1 MKQLVSENKEIKI
14 VDLPVPTI
22 NENQVLVQN
31 YYSIISTGTEI
42 TNINFMK
49 DPLYKK
55 VMNYP
60 DKIQKALRMVKNKG
74 LIEVFKLGMD
84 FLNMPRE
91 WGYSSCGKIIEIG
104 KNIKNLKVG
113 DIVACAGAGKA
124 NHAEFV
130 AIPENLATKIPENI
144 SYKDASI
151 TTIGAIAMQGIRQC
165 DPKIGETIVVV
176 GLGLIGQITTLIL
189 KANGINTIGIETNEK
204 RIELA
209 KNNNI
214 KVINTKNQDLI
225 NEIKSININ
234 LVDAVIITASSKDNQ
249 IINQAIEITRK
260 RGRVIVV
267 GNVLCNVSRSLWYEK
282 EIDLKIS
289 CSYGPGR
296 GDYTYEEQGK
306 DYPLEFVR
314 FTENRN
320 MQSFLDLLKNK
331 VLDLTHIINK
341 EIEFENVVG
350 VYNELQN
357 RPDWLG
363 VAIKYNNIN
372 ENKTNIIVNENYS
385 LPNPNKTKINVGI
398 IGLGNFFMS
407 TILPAIKKNLDKYNI
422 LALANR
428 SNMKLLYFSKK
439 LNAKIITT
447 NYLELFKNTDVD
459 LIIATPRHNLHFDLI
474 KNSINFN
481 KNIFIEKPLCINKK
495 ELEEIKNLIKN
506 ASKLPLINIGFNRR
520 FAKMTKIIKDIV
532 KDQEK
537 PIIINYVVNSE
548 NFDKTMWINTEEGG
562 GQIVG
567 EACAMIDWGLYI
579 INDEVGTISVN
590 KTKDNTHLET
600 GNIVATIKFEKGSI
614 FNLIYTTLGNKNW
627 PKENIEVFFNNQVYN
642 IIDFKELKSS
652 NRKYNLKFGKQDK
665 GHSQEI
671 TNLYKSIKNGQPLI
685 PLSDIIKTM
694 EITFEINQDINK

>member
-267 GNVLCNVSRSLWYEK
+267 GNVLCNVSRSL
-282 EIDLKIS
+282 
-289 CSYGPGR
+289 
-296 GDYTYEEQGK
+296 
-306 DYPLEFVR
+306 
-314 FTENRN
+314 
-320 MQSFLDLLKNK
+320 
-331 VLDLTHIINK
+331 
-341 EIEFENVVG
+341 
-350 VYNELQN
+350 
-357 RPDWLG
+357 
-363 VAIKYNNIN
+363 
-372 ENKTNIIVNENYS
+372 
-385 LPNPNKTKINVGI
+385 
-398 IGLGNFFMS
+398 
-407 TILPAIKKNLDKYNI
+407 
-422 LALANR
+422 
-428 SNMKLLYFSKK
+428 
-439 LNAKIITT
+439 
-447 NYLELFKNTDVD
+447 
-459 LIIATPRHNLHFDLI
+459 
-474 KNSINFN
+474 
-481 KNIFIEKPLCINKK
+481 
-495 ELEEIKNLIKN
+495 
-506 ASKLPLINIGFNRR
+506 
-520 FAKMTKIIKDIV
+520 
-532 KDQEK
+532 
-537 PIIINYVVNSE
+537 
-548 NFDKTMWINTEEGG
+548 
-562 GQIVG
+562 
-567 EACAMIDWGLYI
+567 
-579 INDEVGTISVN
+579 
-590 KTKDNTHLET
+590 
-600 GNIVATIKFEKGSI
+600 
-614 FNLIYTTLGNKNW
+614 
-627 PKENIEVFFNNQVYN
+627 
-642 IIDFKELKSS
+642 
-652 NRKYNLKFGKQDK
+652 
-665 GHSQEI
+665 
-671 TNLYKSIKNGQPLI
+671 
-685 PLSDIIKTM
+685 
-694 EITFEINQDINK
+694 